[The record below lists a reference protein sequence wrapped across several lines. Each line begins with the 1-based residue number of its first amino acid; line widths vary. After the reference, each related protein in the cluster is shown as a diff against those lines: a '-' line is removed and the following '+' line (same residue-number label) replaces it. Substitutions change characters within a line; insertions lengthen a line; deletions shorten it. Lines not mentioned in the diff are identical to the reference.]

1 MAKTKV
7 RVERRKYKRFQV
19 HSGAYASLRPSVTY
33 VGRIIDIGLDG
44 LAFEYVDGEEPSGRP
59 NELEIF
65 VTDSDL
71 HLKGLP
77 CQKIY
82 NLTIYES
89 PFSALSR
96 QRCGVQFGKLTLH
109 QKAQLAYFIEH
120 HAIGGKSLRTKS
132 IFDDQRT
139 DTTHERALQIDKEDK
154 KYLENLINN
163 LPKGCRQPKEG
174 FENICKA
181 EDIGLEGF
189 VKCLAEIPLRCHL
202 SVGFLHS
209 WYCACPLGVY
219 IAKNLKV

>member
-7 RVERRKYKRFQV
+7 RVEQRKHKRFQV
-19 HSGAYASLRPSVTY
+19 HSGAFVSLRPSHTY
-33 VGRIIDIGLDG
+33 VGRIIDIGMDG
-44 LAFEYVDGEEPSGRP
+44 LAFEYVDGEEPPSRP

-65 VTDSDL
+65 VTDSNF

-77 CQKIY
+77 CQSIY
-82 NLTIYES
+82 DLTLYKS
-89 PFSALSR
+89 PLSAWSK
-96 QRCGVQFGKLTLH
+96 QRCGVQFGELTPD

-120 HAIGGKSLRTKS
+120 HTKGGKSLRTKS
-132 IFDDQRT
+132 ILDYQRT

-154 KYLENLINN
+154 KYLENVINN
-163 LPKGCRQPKEG
+163 LPKGCRQPKQG

-181 EDIGLEGF
+181 EDIELEGF
-189 VKCLAEIPLRCHL
+189 VKCLTGNPLRCHL

-219 IAKNLKV
+219 IAKKLK

>member
-1 MAKTKV
+1 MSKTKV
-7 RVERRKYKRFQV
+7 PVEQRKYRRFRV
-19 HSGAYASLRPSVTY
+19 HSGAFVTLSPSDTC
-33 VGRIIDIGLDG
+33 VGQIIDIGMDG
-44 LAFEYVDGEEPSGRP
+44 LAFEYVDGEEPPSRP

-65 VTDSDL
+65 VTGSNF

-77 CQKIY
+77 CQSIY
-82 NLTIYES
+82 DLTIYKN
-89 PFSALSR
+89 PLSAWSK
-96 QRCGVQFGKLTLH
+96 QRCGVQFGKLTPH

-120 HAIGGKSLRTKS
+120 HTIGSPRTKS
-132 IFDDQRT
+132 RFDYQRT
-139 DTTHERALQIDKEDK
+139 DTTPERALQIDKEDK

-163 LPKGCRQPKEG
+163 LPKGCRQPKQG

-189 VKCLAEIPLRCHL
+189 VKCLAGNPLRCHL

-219 IAKNLKV
+219 IAKK